1 MNITVRITNNFGNK
15 AVYPV
20 CETAHKLADLIGAKT
35 FTDAAIKKL
44 VNLGYALTVQPQSL

>member
-20 CETAHKLADLIGAKT
+20 CDTAHKLADLIGAKT

-44 VNLGYALTVQPQSL
+44 VGLGYALTVQPQSL